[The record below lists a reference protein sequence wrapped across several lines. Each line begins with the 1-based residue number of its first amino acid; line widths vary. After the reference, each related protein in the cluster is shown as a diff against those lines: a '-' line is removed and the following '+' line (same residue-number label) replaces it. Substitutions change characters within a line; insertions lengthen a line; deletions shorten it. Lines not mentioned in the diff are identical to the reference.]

1 MITRRS
7 RRAVGEQEWDSR
19 LLPYLKCLALLENKD
34 FLCRLT
40 WRNETRLKSLIRKCG
55 SVWEGRGR
63 KQPQGGFH
71 NHRQPHEPP
80 NILSPSCNWDF
91 AVSRG
96 GGGKGAGWGTGMSRG
111 VGVPRA
117 AGWSRGE
124 PGLRDGMG
132 LPQPPPCPGVL
143 LGWGG
148 GCNRS
153 RSSCRGD
160 AAERG
165 RHRRQAGGSGGGRHE
180 WLAVSEMGFYGPE
193 SSLAPILRCRCQD
206 FAAAWALAAP
216 EVDSPVVA
224 VVGVSGL
231 TEIRLHLRT
240 LH

>member
-1 MITRRS
+1 MGYGDEQGCGCRQGSGLEQGRARAEGRNGAS
-7 RRAVGEQEWDSR
+7 PAPPLPWGAVG
-19 LLPYLKCLALLENKD
+19 L
-34 FLCRLT
+34 
-40 WRNETRLKSLIRKCG
+40 
-55 SVWEGRGR
+55 
-63 KQPQGGFH
+63 
-71 NHRQPHEPP
+71 
-80 NILSPSCNWDF
+80 
-91 AVSRG
+91 
-96 GGGKGAGWGTGMSRG
+96 
-111 VGVPRA
+111 
-117 AGWSRGE
+117 
-124 PGLRDGMG
+124 
-132 LPQPPPCPGVL
+132 
-143 LGWGG
+143 GG

-216 EVDSPVVA
+216 EVDSPVVP